1 MLNKKINN
9 NTNNNTKHSNAVMA
23 LSGNVIKIDKNK
35 IIASINKKT
44 TCVSGSILKVDFK
57 IHKTTIKNIV
67 L

>member
-23 LSGNVIKIDKNK
+23 LSGNIIKIDKNK

-44 TCVSGSILKVDFK
+44 TCANDSVLKVDF
-57 IHKTTIKNIV
+57 
-67 L
+67 